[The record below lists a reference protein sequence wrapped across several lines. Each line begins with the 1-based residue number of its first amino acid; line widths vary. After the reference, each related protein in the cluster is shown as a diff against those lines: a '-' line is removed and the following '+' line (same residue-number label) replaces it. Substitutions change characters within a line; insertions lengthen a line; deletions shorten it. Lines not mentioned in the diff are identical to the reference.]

1 MSGLNSKDCIQISM
15 NKQDKSKQE
24 LLEEISSLRQQVNKL
39 QEQLHLQSQQSEK
52 DIEQRLAATINNIP
66 LAILN
71 LDRFGYITAAN
82 PAFLKTFN
90 TTAADIINK
99 VNVKHFHP
107 FQGTELSLKIS
118 QMIDQKVGFDIEAP
132 FPLNKEKDTFF
143 KCRGTVVSS
152 KMRDALS
159 FILIIGDVSKRKMT
173 EYELIKALEKAEE
186 SDKLKTAFLT
196 SMSHEIRTPMNHII
210 GFVDFL
216 RDPALPQEERE
227 EYSQIVFESGQVLLR
242 LIDDIIDIA
251 KIEAGQMRLHKT
263 NFVLNEMMQNLFK
276 SYNQLRTKKGKQ
288 HISFQLKTPP
298 HISNLT
304 VNTDAVRLQQ
314 ILSNL
319 LDNAFKFTESGAVEI
334 GYEVFEDQLQFFVK
348 DTGVGISS
356 DQHEHIFKR
365 FRQLDYSSTKKYGGT
380 GLGLS
385 ILKGLIDLLD
395 GSVTLNSTPGKG
407 SEFRF
412 TLPAAIVQIEHK
424 QTPLIDEK
432 KHTYHWPG
440 KQVLIVEDERTNY
453 NLLMIMLRP
462 SLVKIL
468 WAMDG
473 DEAIS
478 MVKEGNHNIDL
489 ILMDIRLPRTN
500 GYEATEAIKKLRPDI
515 PIIAQTAYAMDI
527 EIQLAEKAGCDGY
540 ITKPIDRHQLLETMY
555 SFLK

>member
-1 MSGLNSKDCIQISM
+1 MEDNSKT
-15 NKQDKSKQE
+15 KQA
-24 LLEEISSLRQQVNKL
+24 LLAEISSLKQQVSKL
-39 QEQLHLQSQQSEK
+39 QEQLHLQNQQSEK
-52 DIEQRLAATINNIP
+52 DIEHRLAVTINNIP

-71 LDRFGYITAAN
+71 LDRYGYITAAN
-82 PAFLKTFN
+82 PAFLKTFD

-99 VNVKHFHP
+99 MNVKNFKP
-107 FQGTELSLKIS
+107 FLGTELSRKIS

-132 FPLNKEKDTFF
+132 FTLNKDKDAYF

-152 KMRDALS
+152 KMSDALS

-216 RDPALPQEERE
+216 RDPDLPQDERE
-227 EYSQIVFESGQVLLR
+227 EYSQIVFDSGQVLLR

-251 KIEAGQMRLHKT
+251 KIESGQMRLHKT
-263 NFVLNEMMQNLFK
+263 NFVLNEMMHNLYR
-276 SYNQLRTKKGKQ
+276 SYDQLRTKKGKQ
-288 HISFQLKTPP
+288 DLDFKLNTPA

-314 ILSNL
+314 IFSNL
-319 LDNAFKFTESGAVEI
+319 LDNAFKFTETGTIEM
-334 GYEVFEDQLQFFVK
+334 GYEIVDRQLHFFVK
-348 DTGVGISS
+348 DTGVGISK
-356 DQHEHIFKR
+356 DKHELIFKR

-385 ILKGLIDLLD
+385 IIKGLIDLLEGKVSLKSEP
-395 GSVTLNSTPGKG
+395 GSG

-412 TLPAAIVQIEHK
+412 TIPAAIVQIESK
-424 QTPLIDEK
+424 PSISITEQ
-432 KHTYHWPG
+432 KHSYHWPD
-440 KQVLIVEDERTNY
+440 KQILIVEDEKMNY
-453 NLLMIMLRP
+453 NLLLVMLRP
-462 SLVKIL
+462 TRVKVL

-473 DEAIS
+473 DEAINIIREG
-478 MVKEGNHNIDL
+478 KEKIDL

-500 GYEATEAIKKLRPDI
+500 GYVATETIKKLRPEL
-515 PIIAQTAYAMDI
+515 PVIAQTAYAMDI
-527 EIQLAEKAGCDGY
+527 EIQKAQEAGCDAY
-540 ITKPIDRHQLLETMY
+540 ITKPIDRHQLLETIY
-555 SFLK
+555 SFLA

>member
-1 MSGLNSKDCIQISM
+1 
-15 NKQDKSKQE
+15 
-24 LLEEISSLRQQVNKL
+24 
-39 QEQLHLQSQQSEK
+39 
-52 DIEQRLAATINNIP
+52 IP

-82 PAFLKTFN
+82 PAFLKTFD

-99 VNVKHFHP
+99 MNVKNFKP
-107 FQGTELSLKIS
+107 FLGTELSLKIS

-132 FPLNKEKDTFF
+132 FPLNKDKDAYF

-152 KMRDALS
+152 KMSDALS

-216 RDPALPQEERE
+216 RDPDLPQNERE
-227 EYSQIVFESGQVLLR
+227 EYSQIVFDSGQVLLR

-251 KIEAGQMRLHKT
+251 KIESGQMRLHKT
-263 NFVLNEMMQNLFK
+263 NFVLNEMIHNLYR
-276 SYNQLRTKKGKQ
+276 SYDQLRTKKGKQ
-288 HISFQLKTPP
+288 ELNFKLNIPA

-314 ILSNL
+314 IFSNL
-319 LDNAFKFTESGAVEI
+319 LDNAFKFTDTGTIEMGFEI
-334 GYEVFEDQLQFFVK
+334 IDRQLHFFVK
-348 DTGVGISS
+348 DTGVGISK
-356 DQHEHIFKR
+356 DKHELIFKR

-385 ILKGLIDLLD
+385 IIKGLIDLLE
-395 GSVTLNSTPGKG
+395 GEVILKSEPGTG

-412 TLPAAIVQIEHK
+412 TIPAAIVQIESK
-424 QTPLIDEK
+424 PTPDIKELD
-432 KHTYHWPG
+432 HTYHWPD
-440 KQVLIVEDERTNY
+440 KQILIVEDERMNY
-453 NLLMIMLRP
+453 NLLLVMLRP
-462 SLVKIL
+462 TRVKVL

-473 DEAIS
+473 EEAIQLIRDG
-478 MVKEGNHNIDL
+478 KEKIDL

-515 PIIAQTAYAMDI
+515 PVIAQTAYAMDI
-527 EIQLAEKAGCDGY
+527 EIQKAQQAGCDAY
-540 ITKPIDRHQLLETMY
+540 ITKPIDRHQLLETIF
-555 SFLK
+555 SFLT

>member
-1 MSGLNSKDCIQISM
+1 MEDN
-15 NKQDKSKQE
+15 NKTKQA
-24 LLEEISSLRQQVNKL
+24 LLAEISSLRLQVSKL
-39 QEQLHLQSQQSEK
+39 QEQLHLQNQQSEK
-52 DIEQRLAATINNIP
+52 DIEERLAVTINNIP

-82 PAFLKTFN
+82 PAFLKTFD

-99 VNVKHFHP
+99 MNVKNFKP
-107 FQGTELSLKIS
+107 FLGTELSLKIS

-132 FPLNKEKDTFF
+132 FPLNKDKDAYF

-152 KMRDALS
+152 KMSDALS

-216 RDPALPQEERE
+216 RDPDLPQNERE
-227 EYSQIVFESGQVLLR
+227 EYSQIVFDSGQVLLR

-251 KIEAGQMRLHKT
+251 KIESGQMRLHKT
-263 NFVLNEMMQNLFK
+263 NFVLNEMIHNLYR
-276 SYNQLRTKKGKQ
+276 SYDQLRTKKGKQ
-288 HISFQLKTPP
+288 ELNFKLNIPA

-314 ILSNL
+314 IFSNL
-319 LDNAFKFTESGAVEI
+319 LDNAFKFTDTGTIEMGFEI
-334 GYEVFEDQLQFFVK
+334 IDRQLHFFVK
-348 DTGVGISS
+348 DTGVGISK
-356 DQHEHIFKR
+356 DKHELIFKR

-385 ILKGLIDLLD
+385 IIKGLIDLLE
-395 GSVTLNSTPGKG
+395 GEVILKSEPGTG

-412 TLPAAIVQIEHK
+412 TIPAAIVQIESK
-424 QTPLIDEK
+424 PTPDIKELD
-432 KHTYHWPG
+432 HTYHWPD
-440 KQVLIVEDERTNY
+440 KQILIVEDERMNY
-453 NLLMIMLRP
+453 NLLLVMLRP
-462 SLVKIL
+462 TRVKVL

-473 DEAIS
+473 EEAIQLIRDG
-478 MVKEGNHNIDL
+478 KEKIDL

-515 PIIAQTAYAMDI
+515 PVIAQTAYAMDI
-527 EIQLAEKAGCDGY
+527 EIQKAQQAGCDAY
-540 ITKPIDRHQLLETMY
+540 ITKPIDRHQLLETIF
-555 SFLK
+555 SFLT

>member
-1 MSGLNSKDCIQISM
+1 
-15 NKQDKSKQE
+15 
-24 LLEEISSLRQQVNKL
+24 
-39 QEQLHLQSQQSEK
+39 
-52 DIEQRLAATINNIP
+52 
-66 LAILN
+66 
-71 LDRFGYITAAN
+71 
-82 PAFLKTFN
+82 
-90 TTAADIINK
+90 
-99 VNVKHFHP
+99 
-107 FQGTELSLKIS
+107 
-118 QMIDQKVGFDIEAP
+118 
-132 FPLNKEKDTFF
+132 
-143 KCRGTVVSS
+143 
-152 KMRDALS
+152 
-159 FILIIGDVSKRKMT
+159 
-173 EYELIKALEKAEE
+173 
-186 SDKLKTAFLT
+186 
-196 SMSHEIRTPMNHII
+196 
-210 GFVDFL
+210 
-216 RDPALPQEERE
+216 
-227 EYSQIVFESGQVLLR
+227 
-242 LIDDIIDIA
+242 
-251 KIEAGQMRLHKT
+251 MRLHKT

-288 HISFQLKTPP
+288 HIRFQLKTPT

-319 LDNAFKFTESGAVEI
+319 LDNAFKFTDSGAVEI
-334 GYEVFEDQLQFFVK
+334 GYEVYEDQLQFFVK

-432 KHTYHWPG
+432 KHTYHWPD

>member
-1 MSGLNSKDCIQISM
+1 MEKA
-15 NKQDKSKQE
+15 DKTMQA
-24 LLEEISSLRQQVNKL
+24 LLAEISSLKHTVSKL
-39 QEQLHLQSQQSEK
+39 QEQLHLQNQQSEK
-52 DIEQRLAATINNIP
+52 DIEHRLAVTINNIP

-82 PAFLKTFN
+82 PAFLKTFD

-99 VNVKHFHP
+99 MNVKHFPP

-118 QMIDQKVGFDIEAP
+118 QMIDNKTGFDIEAP
-132 FPLNKEKDTFF
+132 FPLNKDKDTFF

-152 KMRDALS
+152 KMSDALS

-216 RDPALPQEERE
+216 RDPELPAHERE
-227 EYSQIVFESGQVLLR
+227 EYSQIVFDSGQVLLR

-263 NFVLNEMMQNLFK
+263 NFVLNELMHNLYR
-276 SYNQLRTKKGKQ
+276 SYDQLRTKKGKQ
-288 HISFQLKTPP
+288 NLQFKLTTP
-298 HISNLT
+298 HNISNIT

-319 LDNAFKFTESGAVEI
+319 LDNAFKFTDSGIIEM
-334 GYEVFEDQLQFFVK
+334 GYEITNNQLQFFVK
-348 DTGVGISS
+348 DTGVGISP
-356 DQHEHIFKR
+356 DKHELIFKR

-385 ILKGLIDLLD
+385 IIKGLIDLLE
-395 GSVTLNSTPGKG
+395 GSLELDSTLNTG
-407 SEFRF
+407 SCFRF
-412 TLPAAIVQIEHK
+412 TLPSAIVQIEHK
-424 QTPLIDEK
+424 EIQITDK
-432 KHTYHWPG
+432 QKHAYHWPE
-440 KQVLIVEDERTNY
+440 KQILIVEDERTNY

-462 SLVKIL
+462 SQVKIL

-473 DEAIS
+473 QEAID
-478 MVKEGNHNIDL
+478 MIREGKEQIDL
-489 ILMDIRLPRTN
+489 ILMDIRLPRIN
-500 GYEATEAIKKLRPDI
+500 GYQATETIKEIKPSI
-515 PIIAQTAYAMDI
+515 PVIAQTAYAMDI
-527 EIQLAEKAGCDGY
+527 EIQRAERAGCDGY
-540 ITKPIDRHQLLETMY
+540 ITKPIDRNQLLETMY
-555 SFLK
+555 SFLG